1 MRRILLSTVFIV
13 IAVMAKA
20 QVASWLIPPAY
31 DDINKV
37 VGTPL
42 LITDS
47 VNKKTLWT
55 EQGQKV
61 YETTES
67 LFPFRNGMAVVTKNS
82 TTLIMGIVTARG
94 EFKPL
99 DNLLVVHEYPYFSDG
114 FLAVK
119 KRGDRYFHYIDEE
132 GYTAIQNCTEAYP
145 FRNGYASCEAFQQTS
160 KKRASIPMLL
170 NTEGQPVTFTY
181 QGKKIDA
188 GDVEFVSSVNDEGI
202 AVVIVKHGVYLFHAS
217 NQQLTPEYAE
227 EGQINSK
234 DQVMVD
240 GDAAQYLASSGEGD
254 IKLYARSGR
263 LPVNYIFNKQLV
275 PIQKVV
281 DGTATDYK
289 FDDSRKEWDPETS
302 LEIIVKGDKYGI
314 SQNNVEILP
323 PQFID
328 CPSPFDNKAF
338 VKVKGKYGL
347 IEIANKGRFEFS
359 MNKGNDIA
367 FRHQRT
373 ESTIRLDTPFP
384 VSSESIAILMD
395 PNSGCDLDATSR
407 VAKTTDLGSSVAYY
421 CMLTIPPSLSDET
434 HEVEYKAQA
443 VYDGLI
449 SAPVSFY
456 AKEWYYKYFNV
467 NIDDVETKINNG
479 NLFFT
484 FDITADKLPGEEDY
498 PSTVSVKSGN
508 LPVKLEKL
516 SETRYMCSVNNLRDG
531 VNVVTIQIQEPGC
544 PPSEYP
550 LEVTY
555 AKPAPKTAAKPAQ
568 KEKVVI
574 KNETKQRRQA
584 PPQPTRQTRRPRL
597 EI

>member
-1 MRRILLSTVFIV
+1 M
-13 IAVMAKA
+13 
-20 QVASWLIPPAY
+20 
-31 DDINKV
+31 
-37 VGTPL
+37 
-42 LITDS
+42 
-47 VNKKTLWT
+47 
-55 EQGQKV
+55 
-61 YETTES
+61 
-67 LFPFRNGMAVVTKNS
+67 
-82 TTLIMGIVTARG
+82 
-94 EFKPL
+94 
-99 DNLLVVHEYPYFSDG
+99 
-114 FLAVK
+114 K

-160 KKRASIPMLL
+160 KKRGSIPMLL
-170 NTEGQPVTFTY
+170 NTEGKPVTFTY

-202 AVVIVKHGVYLFHAS
+202 AVVIINHGVYLFHAS

-227 EGQINSK
+227 QGEINSK
-234 DQVMVD
+234 DQAMVD
-240 GDAAQYLASSGEGD
+240 GDATQYLASSGDGD

-263 LPVNYIFNKQLV
+263 LPVNYIFNQQLV

-289 FDDSRKEWDPETS
+289 FVDSRKEWDPETS

-314 SQNNVEILP
+314 TQNNVEILP

-384 VSSESIAILMD
+384 VSAESIAILMD
-395 PNSGCDLDATSR
+395 PNSGCELDATSR

>member
-1 MRRILLSTVFIV
+1 M
-13 IAVMAKA
+13 
-20 QVASWLIPPAY
+20 
-31 DDINKV
+31 
-37 VGTPL
+37 
-42 LITDS
+42 
-47 VNKKTLWT
+47 
-55 EQGQKV
+55 
-61 YETTES
+61 
-67 LFPFRNGMAVVTKNS
+67 
-82 TTLIMGIVTARG
+82 
-94 EFKPL
+94 
-99 DNLLVVHEYPYFSDG
+99 
-114 FLAVK
+114 K

-170 NTEGQPVTFTY
+170 DTEGKPVTFTY

-227 EGQINSK
+227 QGEINSK
-234 DQVMVD
+234 DQAMVD
-240 GDAAQYLASSGEGD
+240 GDATQYLASSGEGD

-338 VKVKGKYGL
+338 VIVKGKYGL

-384 VSSESIAILMD
+384 VSAESIAILMD
-395 PNSGCDLDATSR
+395 PNSGCELDATSR

-449 SAPVSFY
+449 SAPVSFH

>member
-1 MRRILLSTVFIV
+1 MRRTLLSTVFIV

-20 QVASWLIPPAY
+20 QVASWLIHPDY

-42 LITDS
+42 LVTDS

-119 KRGDRYFHYIDEE
+119 KRGDRYYHYIDEE
-132 GYTAIQNCTEAYP
+132 GYTAIQNCTAAYP
-145 FRNGYASCEAFQQTS
+145 FHNGYASCEAFQQTS
-160 KKRASIPMLL
+160 KKRGSIPLL
-170 NTEGQPVTFTY
+170 LDTEGKPVTFTY
-181 QGKKIDA
+181 QGKKVDQS
-188 GDVEFVSSVNDEGI
+188 DVEFVSSVNDDGI
-202 AVVIVKHGVYLFHAS
+202 AVVIVDHKVYLFHAS

-227 EGQINSK
+227 EGEINSK
-234 DQVMVD
+234 DQAMVD
-240 GDAAQYLASSGEGD
+240 GEATQYLASSGDGD

-263 LPVNYIFNKQLV
+263 LSVNYIFNKQLV

-289 FDDSRKEWDPETS
+289 FNESRNEWDPETD

-328 CPSPFDNKAF
+328 CPSPFGNKAF
-338 VKVKGKYGL
+338 VKVNGKYGL

-373 ESTIRLDTPFP
+373 ESTIRMDTPFP
-384 VSSESIAILMD
+384 VSAESIAILMD
-395 PNSGCDLDATSR
+395 PNSGCELDATSR
-407 VAKTTDLGSSVAYY
+407 VAKTTDWGSSVAYY

-449 SAPVSFY
+449 SAPISFR

-516 SETRYMCSVNNLRDG
+516 SETRYSCSVSNLRDG

-584 PPQPTRQTRRPRL
+584 PPQPTRPSRRPRL